1 MVLVPTVCSEA
12 KIVIFVIASLICLIL
27 PTVHSFEAIS
37 IAFTRRDTG
46 KETQYNVCPWCL
58 HHPITVGDVEDAA
71 SKSSMRCYDCPVDS
85 DKCKLAPVQ
94 VGFVVDILLICF
106 LTDAFTYF
114 PSLTIIHNRYIIYYC
129 GQLCSARTASTL
141 SRSSARSVPNPVR
154 RCSSHVIRPAAGR
167 SNAVVVGRHAPT
179 ASGSPMQYLRQAL
192 PRRDEGAAV
201 RNPVVSVCGRSQ

>member
-114 PSLTIIHNRYIIYYC
+114 PSLIMDFHYIIK
-129 GQLCSARTASTL
+129 L
-141 SRSSARSVPNPVR
+141 
-154 RCSSHVIRPAAGR
+154 
-167 SNAVVVGRHAPT
+167 
-179 ASGSPMQYLRQAL
+179 LRAIM
-192 PRRDEGAAV
+192 
-201 RNPVVSVCGRSQ
+201 